1 MIKCRSEIPNRKIE
15 IDLSSEKGNAFYLI
29 SLVDSLGRQLGI
41 DKKIRKDIKTTM
53 MLGSYD
59 DLLKTFDIWFGN
71 IVILYR

>member
-1 MIKCRSEIPNRKIE
+1 MIKCRSEMPVRKIE
-15 IDLSSEKGNAFYLI
+15 IDLSGEQGNAFYLI
-29 SLVDSLGRQLGI
+29 NLVDSLGRQIGI
-41 DKKIRKDIKTTM
+41 DRKIREDIKKTM